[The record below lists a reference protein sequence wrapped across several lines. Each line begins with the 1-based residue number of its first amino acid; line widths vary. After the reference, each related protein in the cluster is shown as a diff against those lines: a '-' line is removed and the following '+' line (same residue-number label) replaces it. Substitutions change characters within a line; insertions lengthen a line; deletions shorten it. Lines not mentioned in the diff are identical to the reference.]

1 MHAPVKWVIRSAMAK
16 GNKQD
21 HSRSVLH
28 LAFEAFQRGDSVQ
41 ARELAKAVLA
51 GKVGKDDEKVAVELA
66 RKLSIEG
73 AVVAETPT
81 AVANELISRTIVP
94 PRPYLFVAAVAAT
107 FIGLVIL
114 AAWRY

>member
-1 MHAPVKWVIRSAMAK
+1 MKWVIRVAMAK

-21 HSRSVLH
+21 QSRSVLK
-28 LAFEAFQRGDSVQ
+28 LSYEAYQRGDSVQ
-41 ARELAKAVLA
+41 ARQLAKAVLA

-66 RKLSIEG
+66 KVLSTEG
-73 AVVAETPT
+73 AIVAETPA
-81 AVANELISRTIVP
+81 AVAADLVSRTITP
-94 PRPYLFVAAVAAT
+94 PKPYLFVAAVAGA

>member
-1 MHAPVKWVIRSAMAK
+1 MGYPEPMAK

-21 HSRSVLH
+21 SRSVLK
-28 LAFEAFQRGDSVQ
+28 LSYEAFERGDSVQ

-51 GKVGKDDEKVAVELA
+51 GKVGKDEEKAAAELA
-66 RKLSIEG
+66 KMLSIEG

-94 PRPYLFVAAVAAT
+94 PRPYLFVAAVAFA
-107 FIGLVIL
+107 FITLVIL

>member
-1 MHAPVKWVIRSAMAK
+1 MGYPAPMAK

-21 HSRSVLH
+21 SRSVLK
-28 LAFEAFQRGDSVQ
+28 LSYEAFERGDSVQ

-51 GKVGKDDEKVAVELA
+51 GKVGKDEEKAAAELA
-66 RKLSIEG
+66 KVLSIEG

-81 AVANELISRTIVP
+81 AVANEIISRTIVP
-94 PRPYLFVAAVAAT
+94 PKPYLFVAAVAFA
-107 FIGLVIL
+107 FITLVIL